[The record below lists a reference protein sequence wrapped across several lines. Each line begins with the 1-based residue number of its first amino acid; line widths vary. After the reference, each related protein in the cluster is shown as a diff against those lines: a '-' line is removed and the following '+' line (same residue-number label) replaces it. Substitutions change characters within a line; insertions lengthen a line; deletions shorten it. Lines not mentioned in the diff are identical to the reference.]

1 MLKACRAPLR
11 PRAPSARS
19 RSARSRSARSVA
31 PPSALPPAVVNVYG
45 DQDVLPAFFNALARL
60 GCAAP
65 EIPGDVAPTPAAAC
79 LADLQIPTPLEQSQI
94 LSALATLG
102 EKLPIGPIEPAV
114 FRLLLAHDMETF
126 AKLIGAYQT
135 YLAALADMRG
145 VVGEIMGGAS
155 AAPPGF

>member
-1 MLKACRAPLR
+1 MLSACRAPLR
-11 PRAPSARS
+11 PRAAAR
-19 RSARSRSARSVA
+19 RGSVVRLRAA
-31 PPSALPPAVVNVYG
+31 PQPAVVNVYG

-65 EIPGDVAPTPAAAC
+65 EIPGDAAPAAAPTAC
-79 LADLQIPTPLEQSQI
+79 LADLQIPTPLEQSQV

-114 FRLLLAHDMETF
+114 FRVLLSHDMDTF
-126 AKLIGAYQT
+126 SRLIGAYQT
-135 YLAALADMRG
+135 YLAALSDIRG
-145 VVGEIMGGAS
+145 VVGEIMGGAA